1 MMKGTFVMTNRHL
14 LLASCATLVLLVA
27 ACGPRE
33 APIPEVPETITPATD
48 AVEAGD
54 EAIEAATT
62 ALDAGDDA
70 ADVVTASLEA
80 PANTA
85 DAVIE
90 TPKGPMTVMV
100 VMDSSGSM
108 WGQIDGR
115 SKRDIAREA
124 VRAMVD
130 SNPDLGSAGLI
141 AYGHRRKGDCK
152 DIELMRSPG
161 ASVPLADAV
170 DTLVPVGKTPLTAA
184 VETAANAL
192 RIEETRATVI
202 LVTDGIETCD
212 ADPCAAGVSLE
223 QRGIDFTAHVIG
235 FGLSADEGRQV
246 ACLAEETGGRYI
258 EASNAGELSEALESV
273 AEAVESGPPEAATA
287 TASIDGPESVE
298 IGASFTVSWDGPGTE
313 SDYVDIVPKGY
324 TRTNGELSY
333 GYTREGKPATLRAP
347 GEPGDYEL
355 RYVWTA
361 PQGRT
366 VLVTRPIEVT
376 EAEVALIAAPSI
388 GIGEPLTVDWHGP
401 DNPGDYV
408 DIVPRG
414 YTRTNGEKAYAYTK
428 GNPDTLTVRVPGTPG
443 PYDLRYVAQA
453 GDGRTV
459 LKVLPLDV
467 TETSV
472 DLAFNPAVSL
482 GGVLEVD
489 WSGPGTEGDYID
501 IVPRGYTLRSGE
513 KSYAYISGGNPLE
526 LKLPGEPGK
535 YDVRYVLQ
543 SADGRTV
550 LKTVPL
556 TLNAIDFAVEP
567 STASGVSGDTISVTW
582 TGPAND
588 GDYVDIVPR
597 GYTQTSG
604 EKSYTY
610 IKADNPLAIRL
621 PGAAGDYDLRYVFVS
636 STGRAVKAVRP
647 IRVTPAEVVLDVPAS
662 VAAGAQFDV
671 SWTGPGHANDYVDL
685 VPEGHTP
692 TSGELSYAYTR
703 TGETLTLKAPDNAGT
718 FLVRYILQGP
728 DGRQVVTSKPVRV
741 D

>member
-70 ADVVTASLEA
+70 ADVVAASLEA

-90 TPKGPMTVMV
+90 TPMTVMV

-662 VAAGAQFDV
+662 VVAGAQFDV
-671 SWTGPGHANDYVDL
+671 SWTGPDHANDYVDL
-685 VPEGHTP
+685 VPEGHTR